1 MEKANTPSSLKWVG
15 SSFQSSIV
23 WEISSVFLY
32 LSLCVVCVNF
42 VQVLSCTAKTDK
54 KSRASGAMPKQN
66 RPSASVIHV
75 LSYNLSYIPGV
86 MKTGSANLKVVWYP
100 TIWWFSWKIQFLDNT
115 RFKTF
120 EHLSKTFWNDFAKF
134 SSRWVWNLSKVH
146 SGISFFCIA
155 TAIATAVYQ

>member
-1 MEKANTPSSLKWVG
+1 MQVE
-15 SSFQSSIV
+15 
-23 WEISSVFLY
+23 
-32 LSLCVVCVNF
+32 LCQNKID
-42 VQVLSCTAKTDK
+42 QVL
-54 KSRASGAMPKQN
+54 
-66 RPSASVIHV
+66 SVIHV

-146 SGISFFCIA
+146 SGISFFYIA
-155 TAIATAVYQ
+155 TAICGVSPENSLDDRNGKTKTNNNTETNNDWIHASLPTIPQHTTVNYNS